1 MKFNNHTI
9 SDTKLAY
16 ELPKTFLLV
25 SRKAIVFYWVG
36 FIGYCTTLKM
46 EIIKYLIFQYLIFQH
61 SQQTFQRRFNVV
73 FWLI

>member
-36 FIGYCTTLKM
+36 TTLKM